1 MEKNTVVAER
11 YPERRV
17 YKLLIGTLKI
27 IPMVL
32 AVTTMTGTLL
42 SFFNI
47 NPSVLS
53 FIGSVSLFPLIFLYL
68 ASYAFRFCIYHRMF
82 LHYIVANN
90 ILVYADYFFGIPV
103 SNISLFMIHSV
114 LIGLFL
120 FLVLYFHR
128 REKCCRQ

>member
-32 AVTTMTGTLL
+32 AITTMTGTLF

-53 FIGSVSLFPLIFLYL
+53 FIGSVSLFPPIFLYL
-68 ASYAFRFCIYHRMF
+68 ASYAFRFCINGK
-82 LHYIVANN
+82 V
-90 ILVYADYFFGIPV
+90 
-103 SNISLFMIHSV
+103 
-114 LIGLFL
+114 
-120 FLVLYFHR
+120 
-128 REKCCRQ
+128 

>member
-1 MEKNTVVAER
+1 MVKNMVKAER
-11 YPERRV
+11 YPERSV
-17 YKLLIGTLKI
+17 YKLLIGTLKV

-32 AVTTMTGTLL
+32 AITTMTGTLF

-53 FIGSVSLFPLIFLYL
+53 FMGSVSLFPLIFLYL

-103 SNISLFMIHSV
+103 SNLSLFMIHSV

-120 FLVLYFHR
+120 FLVLYFHK

>member
-1 MEKNTVVAER
+1 MVKNTVVAER

-32 AVTTMTGTLL
+32 AITTMTGTLF

-53 FIGSVSLFPLIFLYL
+53 FMGSVSLFPLIFLYL

-90 ILVYADYFFGIPV
+90 ILVYADYLFGIPV

-114 LIGLFL
+114 IIGLFL
-120 FLVLYFHR
+120 FLVLYFYK

>member
-1 MEKNTVVAER
+1 MARAER

-17 YKLLIGTLKI
+17 YKLLIGFLKI
-27 IPMVL
+27 IPMLL
-32 AVTTMTGTLL
+32 AITTIIGTLF

-53 FIGSVSLFPLIFLYL
+53 FIGCVSLFPLLFLYL

-90 ILVYADYFFGIPV
+90 ILVYTDYFIGIPISDV
-103 SNISLFMIHSV
+103 SLLMVHTI
-114 LIGLFL
+114 LIGIFL
-120 FLVLYFHR
+120 FLVLYFYR
-128 REKCCRQ
+128 KEQCCRQ

>member
-1 MEKNTVVAER
+1 MVREER
-11 YPERRV
+11 CPERRV
-17 YKLLIGTLKI
+17 YKLLIGFLKI
-27 IPMVL
+27 IPMLL
-32 AVTTMTGTLL
+32 AITTIIGTLF

-53 FIGSVSLFPLIFLYL
+53 FIGSVSLFPLLFLYL

-103 SNISLFMIHSV
+103 SDLSLLMLHMI

-120 FLVLYFHR
+120 FLVLYFYR
-128 REKCCRQ
+128 KEKCCRR

>member
-1 MEKNTVVAER
+1 MGNSMAKEEKF
-11 YPERRV
+11 PEKRV

-32 AVTTMTGTLL
+32 AITTMTGTLF

-53 FIGSVSLFPLIFLYL
+53 FMGSVSLFPLIFLYL

-103 SNISLFMIHSV
+103 SDLSLFMIHSV

-120 FLVLYFHR
+120 FLVLYFYK

>member
-1 MEKNTVVAER
+1 MAKAER
-11 YPERRV
+11 FPERRV

-32 AVTTMTGTLL
+32 AITTMTGTLF

-103 SNISLFMIHSV
+103 SNLSLFMIHSV
-114 LIGLFL
+114 IIGLFL
-120 FLVLYFHR
+120 FLVLYFYK